1 MSADTQVK
9 TDVTQLKQD
18 KNLDYY
24 ELALYFAAIKAKD
37 EEFHWEQFI
46 DNLSYICDQ
55 FATHIEINNRVI
67 Q

>member
-1 MSADTQVK
+1 MSANTQVE
-9 TDVTQLKQD
+9 TDVTQMKQD

-24 ELALYFAAIKAKD
+24 ELALYFAAVKAKD
-37 EEFHWEQFI
+37 EEFRWEQFI

-55 FATHIEINNRVI
+55 FANHIEINNRVI

>member
-1 MSADTQVK
+1 MYTDTEQK
-9 TDVTQLKQD
+9 TGDTNLKQD
-18 KNLDYY
+18 KSVDYY

-37 EEFHWEQFI
+37 EEFRWEQFI

-55 FATHIEINNRVI
+55 FATHIEVNNRVN

>member
-1 MSADTQVK
+1 MYTDAEAKTVDTE
-9 TDVTQLKQD
+9 LKQE

-24 ELALYFAAIKAKD
+24 EFALYFAAIKAKD
-37 EEFHWEQFI
+37 EEFRWEQFI

-55 FATHIEINNRVI
+55 FATHIEVNKRVN